1 MKVAWTRHQLRTNYQ
16 EVVLCPHDVAR
27 PWVKAPVILHR
38 GRRLWQPG
46 GSIRECCIARGKGLA
61 IAAWWWEV
69 EQRFKDLLTV
79 GLPDAHVTEV
89 LRWQLDV
96 IEEEL
101 EEVVPKPTQSERQHY
116 IWYREDLGLERKLK
130 DPPGF
135 KDLGLKWPC
144 TRAELD
150 ARWRELVRINHPD
163 RKKGDPTDFL
173 NMSRAYKTAKAAFER
188 QL

>member
-1 MKVAWTRHQLRTNYQ
+1 
-16 EVVLCPHDVAR
+16 
-27 PWVKAPVILHR
+27 
-38 GRRLWQPG
+38 
-46 GSIRECCIARGKGLA
+46 
-61 IAAWWWEV
+61 
-69 EQRFKDLLTV
+69 LLTV

-150 ARWRELVRINHPD
+150 ARWRELVRTNHPD